1 MRSGN
6 CDCSRE
12 AQMATSIIRMRK
24 ANIQD
29 KKRSLS
35 APFAGDQIPQRGV
48 FRRGVALSPSH
59 EQVSLYGGRGQGGG
73 RHVPEHQAFG
83 IIREERV
90 AFAKADEGEQVQHIR
105 DLLLDRVELNPSLPG
120 RGADEGEQITGMQRR
135 NFNEGVARQLCEGE
149 RPLAGQ
155 WMVRWQNR
163 NELLTQNRNRLQ
175 AWLVDGRT

>member
-48 FRRGVALSPSH
+48 FGRGVSLSQSQ
-59 EQVSLYGGRGQGGG
+59 EQVSLYGGRGQAAG
-73 RHVPEHQAFG
+73 RNVPEHEAFG
-83 IIREERV
+83 IIREERA

-105 DLLLDRVELNPSLPG
+105 DLLLDRVQLNSSLPG
-120 RGADEGEQITGMQRR
+120 RGADEVEQITGMQRR
-135 NFNEGVARQLCEGE
+135 NFNEGVARQLCEVE

-155 WMVRWQNR
+155 RMVSWQNR
-163 NELLTQNRNRLQ
+163 NEFLTQNRNGLQ
-175 AWLVDGRT
+175 ARVVDGRA